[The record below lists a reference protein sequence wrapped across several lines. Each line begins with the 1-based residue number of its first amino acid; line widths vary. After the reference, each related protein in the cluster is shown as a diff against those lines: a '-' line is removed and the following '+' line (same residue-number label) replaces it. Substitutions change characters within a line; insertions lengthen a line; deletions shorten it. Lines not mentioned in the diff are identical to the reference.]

1 MTRPGTSVQFWYRPR
16 VTEPEAIRRRFFCLC
31 WQRRARRVAVPSRGA
46 GRDGGRAPPHAS
58 GNAARLAARGEAL
71 YLPEDMHRSPASQ
84 RRRVKARRRDQI
96 KRRRVV
102 ALAVF
107 GTLIILAVWA
117 AYAIPGQTPARVPQ
131 GAALPTTLGSPS
143 AAGAG
148 DAVVA
153 QIDGLDVVLPVARE
167 VTTAV
172 AYHPVDN
179 ADTVPFSPSGDRL
192 SGGSLGQKL
201 ADIFA
206 GGGAVQYYLM
216 EGTGGEQ
223 SSSTAGLDVG
233 AVPGSA
239 VVSPV
244 AGKVTAIKKYRILG
258 RYPDVEMDIQ
268 LTHDPSLLL
277 VLTHLTRP
285 QVEIGDVVARG
296 DTVLGSVRGFP
307 TTLDQALSR
316 YTSDTGDHVQMMVL
330 RVTPELAG
338 L

>member
-1 MTRPGTSVQFWYRPR
+1 
-16 VTEPEAIRRRFFCLC
+16 
-31 WQRRARRVAVPSRGA
+31 
-46 GRDGGRAPPHAS
+46 
-58 GNAARLAARGEAL
+58 
-71 YLPEDMHRSPASQ
+71 MHRSPASQ
-84 RRRVKARRRDQI
+84 RRRAKVRGRDQI
-96 KRRRVV
+96 RRRRAV
-102 ALAVF
+102 ALAVLV
-107 GTLIILAVWA
+107 TLIVLAVWA

-131 GAALPTTLGSPS
+131 GAAMPTVDLSPS
-143 AAGAG
+143 GAG
-148 DAVVA
+148 DVVVA
-153 QIDGLDVVLPVARE
+153 QVEDVDLALPVARD

-179 ADTVPFSPSGDRL
+179 ADAVPFAPAGERL

-206 GGGAVQYYLM
+206 GGGAMQYYLM
-216 EGTGGEQ
+216 DGAGGER
-223 SSSTAGLDVG
+223 SSPTAGLDVG

-244 AGKVTAIKKYRILG
+244 DGKVTAIKKYRILG
-258 RYPDVEMDIQ
+258 RYWDVEMRIQ
-268 LTHDPSLLL
+268 LAHDSSLLL
-277 VLTHLTRP
+277 VLTHLARP
-285 QVEIGDVVARG
+285 QVAIGDVVARG
-296 DTVLGSVRGFP
+296 ETVLGAVRGFP

>member
-1 MTRPGTSVQFWYRPR
+1 
-16 VTEPEAIRRRFFCLC
+16 
-31 WQRRARRVAVPSRGA
+31 
-46 GRDGGRAPPHAS
+46 
-58 GNAARLAARGEAL
+58 
-71 YLPEDMHRSPASQ
+71 MHSSPARQ
-84 RRRVKARRRDQI
+84 RRRLRTRRRDQI
-96 KRRRVV
+96 RRRRAV

-107 GTLIILAVWA
+107 VTLIVLAVWA

-131 GAALPTTLGSPS
+131 GAALPTTVGSPS

-148 DAVVA
+148 SAVVA
-153 QIDGLDVVLPVARE
+153 QIEGIEVVLPVARD

-201 ADIFA
+201 AGIFA
-206 GGGAVQYYLM
+206 GGGAIQYYLM
-216 EGTGGEQ
+216 DGAGGER

-233 AVPGSA
+233 AVPGSS

-244 AGKVTAIKKYRILG
+244 DGKVTAIKKYRILG
-258 RYPDVEMDIQ
+258 RYPDVEMGIQ
-268 LTHDPSLLL
+268 LARDPSLLL

-285 QVEIGDVVARG
+285 QVEIGDVVAHG

-307 TTLDQALSR
+307 ATLDQALSR

-330 RVTPELAG
+330 RVTPDLAG

>member
-1 MTRPGTSVQFWYRPR
+1 
-16 VTEPEAIRRRFFCLC
+16 
-31 WQRRARRVAVPSRGA
+31 
-46 GRDGGRAPPHAS
+46 
-58 GNAARLAARGEAL
+58 
-71 YLPEDMHRSPASQ
+71 MHRSPASQ
-84 RRRVKARRRDQI
+84 RRRAKVRRRDQI
-96 KRRRVV
+96 RRRRAVT
-102 ALAVF
+102 LAVLV
-107 GTLIILAVWA
+107 TLIVLAVWA

-131 GAALPTTLGSPS
+131 GAAMPTADGSPT
-143 AAGAG
+143 GVG
-148 DAVVA
+148 DVVVA
-153 QIDGLDVVLPVARE
+153 QVEGLDIVLPVARE

-179 ADTVPFSPSGDRL
+179 AGTVPFAPAGDRL

-206 GGGAVQYYLM
+206 GGGAIQYYLM
-216 EGTGGEQ
+216 DGAGGEL
-223 SSSTAGLDVG
+223 SSSTAGLDIG

-244 AGKVTAIKKYRILG
+244 DGKVTTIKVYRIFD
-258 RYPDVEMDIQ
+258 RYPDVEMRIQ
-268 LTHDPSLLL
+268 LSHDSSLLL

-285 QVEIGDVVARG
+285 KVEIGDIVARG

>member
-1 MTRPGTSVQFWYRPR
+1 M
-16 VTEPEAIRRRFFCLC
+16 
-31 WQRRARRVAVPSRGA
+31 
-46 GRDGGRAPPHAS
+46 D
-58 GNAARLAARGEAL
+58 
-71 YLPEDMHRSPASQ
+71 RSPSSQ
-84 RRRVKARRRDQI
+84 RRRAKVRRRDQI
-96 KRRRVV
+96 RRRRAVT
-102 ALAVF
+102 LAVLV
-107 GTLIILAVWA
+107 TLIVLAVWA

-131 GAALPTTLGSPS
+131 SAAMPTVDGSPT
-143 AAGAG
+143 GVG
-148 DAVVA
+148 VVVA
-153 QIDGLDVVLPVARE
+153 QIEGLDLVLPVARE

-179 ADTVPFSPSGDRL
+179 AGTVPFAPAGDRL

-206 GGGAVQYYLM
+206 GGGAIQYYLM
-216 EGTGGEQ
+216 DGAGGER

-239 VVSPV
+239 IVSPV
-244 AGKVTAIKKYRILG
+244 DGKVTAIKQYSILG
-258 RYPDVEMDIQ
+258 RYPDVEVHIQ
-268 LTHDPSLLL
+268 LARDPSLLL
-277 VLTHLTRP
+277 VLTHITRP
-285 QVEIGDVVARG
+285 KVEIGDVVARG
-296 DTVLGSVRGFP
+296 ETVLGAVRGFP